1 MRRTFFARIVAA
13 FIACSATTAVAWA
26 DEVTD
31 WNETLFR
38 TALAAATSP
47 LNMSRVSALVQAAVF
62 DAVNGIDRRY
72 TPIHV
77 PPNAAAGASRR
88 AAAVQAAYVMLG
100 KHYGTGGLFV
110 TTQQGVLNA
119 RRDVALAV
127 IAADDSA
134 QSIADGVTWGTLVAN
149 EIWNWRLSDGFNLLP
164 PSFLGTAAIGQWR
177 QTPNAPAA
185 GTSTPGVGYPQY
197 FNMPTWSG
205 AAPNQFDPGPP
216 PAISSARYLAD
227 YNEVRTMGSQNSPLR
242 TADQTI
248 NALFWNS
255 STAPATWNHVAVSLI
270 EARNRDR
277 RDVSPANQNNTLLE
291 NARLLAAVDL
301 AIADAAIGCWTAK
314 YTYTFWRPITAIRE
328 DDGNPATAQD
338 PTWAPLFAT
347 PAHPEYPSGHSC
359 VSGAAARVIGREF
372 GDRVPVSLESDTM
385 LGVTREYR
393 NVNDAL
399 EGVKNAR
406 IFAGIHFRT
415 ATEAGTTLGAAAAD
429 YLLENK
435 FQKVN

>member
-1 MRRTFFARIVAA
+1 MKKKLFAQIVAA
-13 FIACSATTAVAWA
+13 FVACIATTAVAWA

-38 TALAAATSP
+38 TALVAATSP

-62 DAVNGIDRRY
+62 DAVNGIDRKY

-77 PPNAAAGASRR
+77 PPNAAPGASRR

-134 QSIADGVTWGTLVAN
+134 QSITDGVNWGTLVAN
-149 EIWNWRLSDGFNLLP
+149 EIWNWRLTDGFNLLP
-164 PSFLGTAAIGQWR
+164 PSFLGSTAIGQWR

-205 AAPNQFDPGPP
+205 AASNQFDPGPP

-227 YNEVRTMGSQNSPLR
+227 FNEVKTMGSQNSPLR
-242 TADQTI
+242 TPDQTI

-255 STAPATWNHVAVSLI
+255 STAPALWNHVAVSMI

-277 RDVSPANQNNTLLE
+277 KDESPNNKNNTLLE

-328 DDGNPATAQD
+328 DDGNAATAQD

-372 GDRVPVSLESDTM
+372 GSKVPVTIESDTM
-385 LGVTREYR
+385 LGVTREYQG
-393 NVNDAL
+393 VGAAL
-399 EGVKNAR
+399 EGVKEAR

-435 FQKVN
+435 FQRVN